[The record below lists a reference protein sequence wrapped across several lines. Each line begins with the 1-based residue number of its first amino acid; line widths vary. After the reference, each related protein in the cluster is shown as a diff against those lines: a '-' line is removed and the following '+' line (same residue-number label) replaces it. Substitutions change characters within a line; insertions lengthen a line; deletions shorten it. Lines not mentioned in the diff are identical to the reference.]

1 MVKEISHQ
9 TSNVIKKIE
18 KFQRK
23 SKKIKEL
30 EFELGSRKNP
40 NRKTIY
46 VKCLALTFQFESEF
60 LSLC

>member
-30 EFELGSRKNP
+30 EFEVGYRKIQIE
-40 NRKTIY
+40 K
-46 VKCLALTFQFESEF
+46 QFM
-60 LSLC
+60 

>member
-40 NRKTIY
+40 NRKTLY
-46 VKCLALTFQFESEF
+46 VKGLALTFQFESQF